1 VNGTRFEP
9 KKPKRLF
16 KEPKTE
22 KIRRLAKIL
31 FKKPTIED
39 LRLENKL
46 YINNIMLANKKPC
59 DHTTRI
65 GKTKIKFVNVSVK
78 KLGNKEYLIETCA
91 KCGALLGI
99 SVKKA
104 REVKKHGN

>member
-1 VNGTRFEP
+1 VNGTRSEP

-22 KIRRLAKIL
+22 KARRLAKIL

-46 YINNIMLANKKPC
+46 YIENIMLANKKPC

-65 GKTKIKFVNVSVK
+65 GKIKVKFVNISVK
-78 KLGNKEYLIETCA
+78 RLGNKTYLVKTCA
-91 KCGALLGI
+91 KCGALLEI
-99 SVKKA
+99 SLKKDG
-104 REVKKHGN
+104 EVEKHGN

>member
-1 VNGTRFEP
+1 MNGTRFEP

-46 YINNIMLANKKPC
+46 YIENIQKANKKPC
-59 DHTTRI
+59 EHTTQLGYR
-65 GKTKIKFVNVSVK
+65 KIKFVNVSVK
-78 KLGNKEYLIETCA
+78 RLGNKTYLVKTCA
-91 KCGALLGI
+91 KCGALLEI
-99 SVKKA
+99 SLKKEK
-104 REVKKHGN
+104 EVKRHGN

>member
-1 VNGTRFEP
+1 MNGTRFEP

-46 YINNIMLANKKPC
+46 YIENIMLANKKPC
-59 DHTTRI
+59 DHTAQL
-65 GKTKIKFVNVSVK
+65 GYKKINFVNVFME
-78 KLGNKEYLIETCA
+78 KLGNKTYLVKTCA
-91 KCGALLGI
+91 KCGALLEI

-104 REVKKHGN
+104 GEVKKHGN